1 MAAGAAVFRRVLTVA
16 CSRNPAGTGYWVMKV
31 GPGAETGAGETSTPP
46 FERTG
51 RRVCEAAKLAGFRPR
66 HRDEKERRRAYF
78 RAAVRFY
85 RVISTT
91 R

>member
-1 MAAGAAVFRRVLTVA
+1 MVFGAVR
-16 CSRNPAGTGYWVMKV
+16 
-31 GPGAETGAGETSTPP
+31 TSTPP

-51 RRVCEAAKLAGFRPR
+51 RRVCEAARQQNWPVFDLGIATKKNDDKLIFAPQC
-66 HRDEKERRRAYF
+66 
-78 RAAVRFY
+78 VFY